1 MIEKIIFNFL
11 NRKKINK
18 FALSIGMIFL
28 IVINIIYFYLHLKAN
43 INTNDYAFNELF
55 INYQAGFIRRG
66 LLGEIVWNLNIF
78 FEIKPIVFFSYLF
91 LSLYLMQI
99 YFFYKVFEKYR
110 QSIFIYLLIFLSPA
124 LILFSI
130 YDINIYFIKDIF
142 IKLTILF
149 HGLVIINHIENKEGY
164 SHYINKLKF
173 IIVPILFLSILIHE
187 YQVLFLSIHILLSL
201 SFMNNKKKT
210 LQILLI
216 YLLLIIPVLL
226 VLFFIGDQNQLDILN
241 NLLQKFNVE
250 LHPQLGGGFYKALGG
265 FYKWHF
271 YYFGYKDFIQL
282 LASLFF
288 GVGIFYLVFHFC
300 IKEKILQFHNQ
311 YQKNY
316 IYFFTPTL
324 LCFILA
330 VDHGRNIS
338 LLAIHLVVF
347 YSILIINFKKLSI
360 LKKKINENFLIS
372 RALIIFLIFYIFL
385 WRLDQTA
392 GFGGSA
398 QTNTIFNSSIFA
410 ELIKLIKFLYS
421 YINLNILDLPEIR
434 L

>member
-1 MIEKIIFNFL
+1 MIKKNLNNKTVNLIIS
-11 NRKKINK
+11 K
-18 FALSIGMIFL
+18 L
-28 IVINIIYFYLHLKAN
+28 ILIYLFFITSIYFYMN
-43 INTNDYAFNELF
+43 IQEGINLSPYAFNELF

-66 LLGEIVWNLNIF
+66 LLGEIFWNLNILF
-78 FEIKPIVFFSYLF
+78 GMKPIVFFSYLF
-91 LSLYLMQI
+91 LFLYLMQI
-99 YFFYKVFEKYR
+99 YFFYKIFEKYEK
-110 QSIFIYLLIFLSPA
+110 SIFIYLLIFLSPS

-130 YDINIYFIKDIF
+130 YDINMYFIKDIF

-149 HGLVIINHIENKEGY
+149 HGLLIINHIENKENY
-164 SHYINKLKF
+164 SGYINKLKF
-173 IIVPILFLSILIHE
+173 VIIPILFLSILVHE

-201 SFMNNKKKT
+201 SFINNKKKI

-216 YLLLIIPVLL
+216 YSFLIIPVLL
-226 VLFFIGDQNQLDILN
+226 VLLFIGDQNQLDILN
-241 NLLQKFNVE
+241 DLLQKFNVE

-288 GVGIFYLVFHFC
+288 GVGVFYLVFHFC
-300 IKEKILQFHNQ
+300 IKEMVLKLHNQ

-316 IYFFTPTL
+316 IYFFTPIL

-330 VDHGRNIS
+330 IDHGRNIS
-338 LLAIHLVVF
+338 LLAVHLVVF
-347 YSILIINFKKLSI
+347 YSTLIINYKKLTSLKNKII
-360 LKKKINENFLIS
+360 LVS
-372 RALIIFLIFYIFL
+372 STLIIFLIFYIFM
-385 WRLDQTA
+385 WKLDQMA
-392 GFGGSA
+392 GFGGAA
-398 QTNTIFNSSIFA
+398 QTNTIFQSSIFA

-421 YINLNILDLPEIR
+421 YIDLNILDLPEIR

>member
-66 LLGEIVWNLNIF
+66 LLGEIFWNLNIF

-99 YFFYKVFEKYR
+99 YFFYKVFEKHR

-130 YDINIYFIKDIF
+130 YDINMYFIKDIF

-250 LHPQLGGGFYKALGG
+250 LHSQLGGGFYKALGG

-282 LASLFF
+282 LVSLFF

-300 IKEKILQFHNQ
+300 IKEKILKFHNQ

-316 IYFFTPTL
+316 IYFFIPTL

-338 LLAIHLVVF
+338 LLAIHLVIF
-347 YSILIINFKKLSI
+347 YSILIIDFKKLSI

-372 RALIIFLIFYIFL
+372 SALIIFLIFYIFL
-385 WRLDQTA
+385 WRLDQMA

-398 QTNTIFNSSIFA
+398 QTNTIFHSSIFS

-421 YINLNILDLPEIR
+421 HINLNIFALPEIR

>member
-1 MIEKIIFNFL
+1 MIKKTIFNFL
-11 NRKKINK
+11 NRKKNNI
-18 FALSIGMIFL
+18 FILSIGMIFL
-28 IVINIIYFYLHLKAN
+28 IVINITYFYLHLTAN
-43 INTNDYAFNELF
+43 ISTNDYAFNELF

-66 LLGEIVWNLNIF
+66 LLGEIFWNLNIF

-130 YDINIYFIKDIF
+130 YDINMYFIKDIF

-149 HGLVIINHIENKEGY
+149 HGLVIINHIENKEDY

-173 IIVPILFLSILIHE
+173 IIIPILFLSILIHE

-201 SFMNNKKKT
+201 SFMNNKKKI
-210 LQILLI
+210 LQILLT

-288 GVGIFYLVFHFC
+288 GVGVFYLVFHFC
-300 IKEKILQFHNQ
+300 IKEMVLKLHNQ

-316 IYFFTPTL
+316 IYFFTPIL
-324 LCFILA
+324 LCFIIA
-330 VDHGRNIS
+330 IDHGRNIS
-338 LLAIHLVVF
+338 LLAVHLVVF
-347 YSILIINFKKLSI
+347 YSTLIINYKKLTS
-360 LKKKINENFLIS
+360 LKNKINKNFLVS
-372 RALIIFLIFYIFL
+372 STLIIFLIFYIFM
-385 WRLDQTA
+385 WKLDQMA
-392 GFGGSA
+392 GFGGAA
-398 QTNTIFNSSIFA
+398 QTNTIFQSSIFA

-421 YINLNILDLPEIR
+421 YIDLNILDLPEIR

>member
-1 MIEKIIFNFL
+1 M
-11 NRKKINK
+11 
-18 FALSIGMIFL
+18 
-28 IVINIIYFYLHLKAN
+28 
-43 INTNDYAFNELF
+43 
-55 INYQAGFIRRG
+55 
-66 LLGEIVWNLNIF
+66 
-78 FEIKPIVFFSYLF
+78 
-91 LSLYLMQI
+91 
-99 YFFYKVFEKYR
+99 
-110 QSIFIYLLIFLSPA
+110 
-124 LILFSI
+124 
-130 YDINIYFIKDIF
+130 
-142 IKLTILF
+142 
-149 HGLVIINHIENKEGY
+149 
-164 SHYINKLKF
+164 
-173 IIVPILFLSILIHE
+173 
-187 YQVLFLSIHILLSL
+187 
-201 SFMNNKKKT
+201 
-210 LQILLI
+210 
-216 YLLLIIPVLL
+216 IIPVLL

-330 VDHGRNIS
+330 LDHGRNIS

-421 YINLNILDLPEIR
+421 YINLNIFALPEIR

>member
-66 LLGEIVWNLNIF
+66 LLGEIFWNLNIF

-99 YFFYKVFEKYR
+99 YFFYKVFEKHR

-130 YDINIYFIKDIF
+130 YDINMYFIKDIF

-173 IIVPILFLSILIHE
+173 IIIPILFLSILIHE

-250 LHPQLGGGFYKALGG
+250 LHSQLGGGFYKALGG

-300 IKEKILQFHNQ
+300 IKEKILKFHNQ

-347 YSILIINFKKLSI
+347 YSILIIDFKKLSI

-372 RALIIFLIFYIFL
+372 SALIIFLIFYIFL
-385 WRLDQTA
+385 WRLDQMA

-398 QTNTIFNSSIFA
+398 QTNTIFQSSIFS

-421 YINLNILDLPEIR
+421 YINLNIFALPEIR